1 MTMPWYRGGH
11 GKSSTDHPIVIEAP
25 PESATGPDPSAAP
38 HETVAWIRKQMLDTL
53 QSATLEFV
61 AAMRAEGISDDVAAR
76 VLNRVTTGVPD
87 PDAVIRPTDVER
99 RMTQPEPGIQAYDQL
114 RGDIQR
120 AAGRHVRD

>member
-11 GKSSTDHPIVIEAP
+11 GKSSTDHPIWVEAP
-25 PESATGPDPSAAP
+25 PPPPPSGPDPSAAP
-38 HETVAWIRKQMLDTL
+38 HETVAWIRRQMLDTL
-53 QSATLEFV
+53 ESATHEFV
-61 AAMRAEGISDDVAAR
+61 AAMHAEGISDDVAAR

-87 PDAVIRPTDVER
+87 PDAVTTDR
-99 RMTQPEPGIQAYDQL
+99 GKPSSQAYDQL

>member
-1 MTMPWYRGGH
+1 MSMPWFRARP
-11 GKSSTDHPIVIEAP
+11 GKSSTDRPIVMEAP
-25 PESATGPDPSAAP
+25 PESAIGPDPSTAP

-53 QSATLEFV
+53 QSATREFV

-87 PDAVIRPTDVER
+87 PDQVTTPTDTSR
-99 RMTQPEPGIQAYDQL
+99 RGYPDPKNPAAFDQL

-120 AAGRHVRD
+120 AAGRHVGD